1 MESSSQPKSNY
12 VSWALTLLV
21 LVALI
26 AVACGGP
33 AAPAE
38 PSPERTV
45 QPTATV
51 AIPDPTHTSAP
62 AAAAPTPTAA
72 PQPAETPQEVT
83 TSRDSIT
90 VVTSNE
96 PASLDIHNEFCSGN
110 IGHMAC
116 KELTVDP
123 LTWSTPPNS
132 R

>member
-1 MESSSQPKSNY
+1 MESGSQSKISY
-12 VSWALTLLV
+12 VSWALALV
-21 LVALI
+21 VMVALI

-51 AIPDPTHTSAP
+51 VIPNPTPTSAP
-62 AAAAPTPTAA
+62 EAAVTPTAA
-72 PQPAETPQEVT
+72 PQPADTPQEVT

-96 PASLDIHNEFCSGN
+96 PASLDIYNEFCSGN
-110 IGHMAC
+110 IDHMVC

-123 LTWSTPPNS
+123 FT
-132 R
+132 

>member
-1 MESSSQPKSNY
+1 MKTSCQFRISY
-12 VSWALTLLV
+12 VGWALALV
-21 LVALI
+21 ASVALI

-38 PSPERTV
+38 PSAERTV
-45 QPTATV
+45 QPTSTV
-51 AIPDPTHTSAP
+51 AIPNPTPTFTP
-62 AAAAPTPTAA
+62 AAAAATPTPVAQATAA
-72 PQPAETPQEVT
+72 PQEVAST
-83 TSRDSIT
+83 RDSIT

-110 IGHMAC
+110 IDHMAC

-123 LTWSTPPNS
+123 LPGSTPPDS